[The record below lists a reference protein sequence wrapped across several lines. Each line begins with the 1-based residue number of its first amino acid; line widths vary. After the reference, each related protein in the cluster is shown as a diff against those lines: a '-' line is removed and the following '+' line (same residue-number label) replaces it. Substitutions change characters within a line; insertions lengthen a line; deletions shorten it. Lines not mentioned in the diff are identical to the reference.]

1 MDGNFALLDEF
12 VVLLLLERLVVDG
25 GDQLDGGQVEIV
37 LVFALLV
44 LSLDVELVFHEGDLD
59 LLLLLEAGL
68 VLAGVESDCGA
79 ALLKPVDESDLV
91 GGARGLSF
99 SRGGLLADKA
109 QELLVVVGVL

>member
-1 MDGNFALLDEF
+1 MGCAKD
-12 VVLLLLERLVVDG
+12 
-25 GDQLDGGQVEIV
+25 DQLHVVI
-37 LVFALLV
+37 ATPLLF
-44 LSLDVELVFHEGDLD
+44 LHHPRGEGRD